1 MLTLE
6 NIACNRYSMPL
17 VLSIKKRV
25 LLNKGRS
32 VLLDRKHIK
41 YMYMYITKLAHMSI
55 GHYILNENFSLKKQN
70 KTVNHMLMLEV

>member
-6 NIACNRYSMPL
+6 NIACSTYSTPL

-32 VLLDRKHIK
+32 VLLDRKPTK
-41 YMYMYITKLAHMSI
+41 YVYMYITKLAHIST
-55 GHYILNENFSLKKQN
+55 GHYILNENFSLKK
-70 KTVNHMLMLEV
+70 KKKL